1 MPRFMKHFSA
11 AFIAF
16 GYLAATMIFKAN
28 EILDAKPEVYPNL
41 IDLFLPRPILLV
53 YGVAPL
59 LIAIAIYQLY
69 LFTLAG
75 RDPLTGNFTPDGL
88 RHLRFC
94 GLFLSAGGIMF
105 MGFETILSQL
115 IGAEILP
122 FNSGLGLPFMIIGF
136 ALTTISRNGNVL
148 ASQAKKLRSELDDIV

>member
-16 GYLAATMIFKAN
+16 GYFAATMIFKMN
-28 EILDAKPEVYPNL
+28 EILDAKPDIYPNL
-41 IDLFLPRPILLV
+41 IDLFLPRPILLI

-75 RDPLTGNFTPDGL
+75 RDPLTGNFTPEGL
-88 RHLRFC
+88 RHLRLS
-94 GLFLSAGGIMF
+94 GLFLTGGGIMF

-115 IGAEILP
+115 IGAAILP
-122 FNSGLGLPFMIIGF
+122 FNSGTGLPFMIIGF
-136 ALTTISRNGNVL
+136 ALATLSRNGGVL
-148 ASQAKKLRSELDDIV
+148 ASKAKKLRSELDDIV